1 MAYLFLA
8 ATIAYLRV
16 SRRVRDTFVE

>member
-1 MAYLFLA
+1 MAYLFLV